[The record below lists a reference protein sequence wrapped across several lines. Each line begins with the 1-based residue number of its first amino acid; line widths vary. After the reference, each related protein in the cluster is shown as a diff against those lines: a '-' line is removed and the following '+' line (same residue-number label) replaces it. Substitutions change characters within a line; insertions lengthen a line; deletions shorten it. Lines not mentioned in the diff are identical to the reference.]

1 VNLEHLINPFNILL
15 VLNILKE
22 GITNRISERTT
33 ITLDN
38 KVYSRL
44 KKQGTFGDSFSSL
57 VSRILD
63 QIEGGEQP

>member
-1 VNLEHLINPFNILL
+1 
-15 VLNILKE
+15 LKE

-38 KVYSRL
+38 NVYSRL
-44 KKQGTFGDSFSSL
+44 KKQGTFGESFSSL